1 MLVKHLWGL
10 YVQPKD
16 EWIDID
22 THHESLLSVVVSL
35 FFFALIPAISAWYT
49 ATVTGWKLGFGDTT
63 YLSSS
68 SAGIMAVG
76 MVIVSIAI
84 VATFSLFVQW
94 MAGNFGSSSSF
105 TQALELTT
113 YTAAPIFITGI
124 AALIP
129 VAWVIML
136 ALLVGVAFS
145 VRALYTGVPIIMH
158 ITEERGFIY
167 ASSLLTVGLVLFVAS
182 MGITVVMWSFGFGP
196 QFII

>member
-22 THHESLLSVVVSL
+22 THHESLLSVIVSL
-35 FFFALIPAISAWYT
+35 FLFTLIPALSAWYT
-49 ATVTGWKLGFGDTT
+49 ATITGWTLGAGEPT

-68 SAGIMAVG
+68 SATIMAVA
-76 MVIVSIAI
+76 MIIVSIALVTSFAI
-84 VATFSLFVQW
+84 FVQW
-94 MAGNFGSSSSF
+94 MAGNFGASASF

-182 MGITVVMWSFGFGP
+182 MGFTVVMWSFGLGP
-196 QFII
+196 QFVI

>member
-1 MLVKHLWGL
+1 MLIKHLWGL

-22 THHESLLSVVVSL
+22 THHESLLSVAVSL
-35 FFFALIPAISAWYT
+35 FCFALIPAVSAWYT
-49 ATVTGWKLGFGDTT
+49 ATVTGWKLGAGEST

-68 SAGIMAVG
+68 SATIMAVA
-76 MVIVSIAI
+76 MVIVSITL
-84 VATFSLFVQW
+84 VVTFSIFVQW

-136 ALLVGVAFS
+136 ALLVGITFS

-182 MGITVVMWSFGFGP
+182 MGFTVVMWSFGLGP

>member
-22 THHESLLSVVVSL
+22 THHESLLSVIVSL
-35 FFFALIPAISAWYT
+35 FLFTLIPALSAWYT
-49 ATVTGWKLGFGDTT
+49 ATITGWTLGAGEPT

-68 SAGIMAVG
+68 SATIMAVA
-76 MVIVSIAI
+76 MILVSIALVTSFAI
-84 VATFSLFVQW
+84 FVQW
-94 MAGNFGSSSSF
+94 MAGNFGASASF

-182 MGITVVMWSFGFGP
+182 MGFTVVMWSFGLGP
-196 QFII
+196 QFVI

>member
-35 FFFALIPAISAWYT
+35 LFFALIPAVSAWYT
-49 ATVTGWKLGFGDTT
+49 ATMTGWKLGGGETT
-63 YLSSS
+63 YLSFS
-68 SAGIMAVG
+68 SATIMAVA
-76 MVIVSIAI
+76 MIIVSITLVI
-84 VATFSLFVQW
+84 TFSMFVQW

-136 ALLVGVAFS
+136 ALLVGVTFS
-145 VRALYTGVPIIMH
+145 VRALYTGVPVIMH

-182 MGITVVMWSFGFGP
+182 MGFTVVMWSFGLGP
-196 QFII
+196 QFVI